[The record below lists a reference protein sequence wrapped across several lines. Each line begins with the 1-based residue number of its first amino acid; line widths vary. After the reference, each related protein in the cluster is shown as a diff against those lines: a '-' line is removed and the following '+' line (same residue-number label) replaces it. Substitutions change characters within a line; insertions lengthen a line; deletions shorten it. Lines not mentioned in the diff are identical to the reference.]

1 MCLCSKDNLCNR
13 VVVESGESVFA
24 LHDLEELK
32 LLRERIVE
40 TSLNLSFCFR
50 ILDAITKILNLN
62 EKKKNKQKKINKEEV
77 KLIGSFYH
85 RIQLY
90 KFTRVNFIFV

>member
-50 ILDAITKILNLN
+50 ILDAITKILNLR
-62 EKKKNKQKKINKEEV
+62 KKKKKK
-77 KLIGSFYH
+77 
-85 RIQLY
+85 
-90 KFTRVNFIFV
+90 